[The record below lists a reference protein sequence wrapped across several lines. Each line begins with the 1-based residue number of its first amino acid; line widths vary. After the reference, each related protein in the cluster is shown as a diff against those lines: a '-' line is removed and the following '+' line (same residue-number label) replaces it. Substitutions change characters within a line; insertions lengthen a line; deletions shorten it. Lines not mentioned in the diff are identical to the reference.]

1 MIKLVIFDFDGTI
14 VDSKRVYYNSI
25 SRHLIPRGI
34 KGNDINGAIAVG
46 LSLSETLRRFIPGFI
61 SRWWVKK
68 MIMNDV
74 INRVNGVKKC
84 HDVGMIKD
92 IHHRRILVT
101 NSLSGF
107 VYPVL
112 KHLGIR
118 KYFAEVHCTDEFADK
133 GKFIM
138 TYLKLNGIRP
148 YEAVY
153 IGDRTADVRLAKKL
167 GLHNIIISGRC
178 AWDSREEVLA
188 AKPEFIVP
196 DLRDVKR
203 IVDNFRG

>member
-14 VDSKRVYYNSI
+14 VDSKRAYYNSI

-34 KGNDINGAIAVG
+34 KGDEINRAIALG
-46 LSLSETLRRFIPGFI
+46 LSLSETLKRFIPGFF
-61 SRWWVKK
+61 SRWL
-68 MIMNDV
+68 MRRSIMGDV
-74 INRVNGVKKC
+74 IGRVNGIKKC
-84 HDVGMIKD
+84 HDVSLIKE
-92 IHHRRILVT
+92 IPRRKILVT

-118 KYFAEVHCTDEFADK
+118 NYFAEVHCTDEFGDK

-138 TYLKLNGIRP
+138 TYLKLHGIRP
-148 YEAVY
+148 NEAFY
-153 IGDRTADVRLAKKL
+153 IGDRVSDIKLAKKL
-167 GLHNIIISGRC
+167 GLHNIIINGRC
-178 AWDSREEVLA
+178 AWDSREEVLR

-203 IVDNFRG
+203 IVEKFRG